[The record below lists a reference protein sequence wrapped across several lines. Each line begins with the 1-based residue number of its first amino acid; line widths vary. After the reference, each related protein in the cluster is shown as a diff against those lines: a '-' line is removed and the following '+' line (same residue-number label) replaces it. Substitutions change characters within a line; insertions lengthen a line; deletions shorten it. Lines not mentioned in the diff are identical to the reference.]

1 MPSFLVFVVLFIA
14 LAPAAWSVPP
24 APSIRSSAAL
34 VVDDESGA
42 VLFSKNPSSV
52 QPIASI
58 TKLMT
63 AMVVIDAQLDLQ
75 ERIEITEQ
83 DKSPIKW
90 SSSRLRIGTVMT
102 RDDLLRLALMASEN
116 RAASALAR
124 TYPGGEEAA
133 IAAMNEKAMKMGL
146 ASTRFD
152 DPTGLS
158 SGNVSTAAELA
169 RLVQH
174 ARRYPVVSE
183 YSTLHEHTI
192 KTRFGPTVFA
202 NTNRLVRANSWNID
216 LSKTGFISEA
226 GRCLVMHLIVAAKP
240 MTFVFLDSSG
250 RLTPFADANRIR
262 DWLGR
267 DYTAAKKSA
276 ALSPPAENSTA
287 N

>member
-1 MPSFLVFVVLFIA
+1 MVI
-14 LAPAAWSVPP
+14 
-24 APSIRSSAAL
+24 
-34 VVDDESGA
+34 DDESGT
-42 VLFSKNPSSV
+42 VLYAKNPSTV

-83 DKSPIKW
+83 DKSTIKW
-90 SSSRLRIGTVMT
+90 SSSRLRVGTVMT

-133 IAAMNEKAMKMGL
+133 VAAMNEKAMRMGL
-146 ASTRFD
+146 SSTRFD

-158 SGNVSTAAELA
+158 SGNVSTAADLA
-169 RLVQH
+169 RLVQY

-183 YSTLHEHTI
+183 YSTTHEHTV
-192 KTRFGPTVFA
+192 KTRFGPSVFA
-202 NTNRLVRANSWNID
+202 NTNRLVHANSWNID
-216 LSKTGFISEA
+216 LSKTGFIVEA
-226 GRCLVMHLIVAAKP
+226 GRCLVMHLSIAAKP

-250 RLTPFADANRIR
+250 RFTPFADANRIR
-262 DWLGR
+262 DWLDPSFTGQ
-267 DYTAAKKSA
+267 KK
-276 ALSPPAENSTA
+276 LK
-287 N
+287 